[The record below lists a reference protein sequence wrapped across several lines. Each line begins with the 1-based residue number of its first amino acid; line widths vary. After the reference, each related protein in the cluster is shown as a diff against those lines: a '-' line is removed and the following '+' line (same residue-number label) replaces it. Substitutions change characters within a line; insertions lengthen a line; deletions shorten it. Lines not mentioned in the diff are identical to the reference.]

1 MDEKIE
7 RILNEIKRYLEE
19 RYGDKIKEVILY
31 GSQARGDAREDS
43 DVDVLV
49 VVDDSIDVWD
59 TLDYLGPLL
68 GKFLTDGFVVT
79 TIIVKENDWLNYP
92 SEFFENVREEGIKI

>member
-1 MDEKIE
+1 MDEKVE
-7 RILNEIKRYLEE
+7 RILKEIKRYLEE

-31 GSQARGDAREDS
+31 GSYARGDARDDS

-49 VVDDSIDVWD
+49 VVDDSIDEWD

-68 GKFLTDGFVVT
+68 GKFLTGGFVVT
-79 TIIVKENDWLNYP
+79 TIIVKEGDWLNYP